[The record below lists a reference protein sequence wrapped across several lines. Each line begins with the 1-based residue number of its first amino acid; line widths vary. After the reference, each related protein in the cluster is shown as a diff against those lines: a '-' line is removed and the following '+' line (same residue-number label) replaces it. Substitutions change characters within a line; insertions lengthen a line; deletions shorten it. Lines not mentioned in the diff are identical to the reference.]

1 MTEKHP
7 QRVALYAR
15 VSTNAQHTENQLRRL
30 QQVAALRGWSVVG
43 EYVETVS
50 GAAKTRPMFDKLM
63 ADARRRNFDTI
74 AAVDVSR
81 LGRSLSG
88 LTALFEEVRQIGVD
102 LYLDREAMD
111 TSTPAGRAML
121 GLAGV
126 FAAFERDLMI
136 ERTHAGLATARARGV
151 RLGRPPVSDGIL
163 DAIRSLRAQG
173 LGINAIAR
181 ELRCGKDTVQRIATE
196 MKEEATHA
204 SQ

>member
-1 MTEKHP
+1 MTE
-7 QRVALYAR
+7 QRNRVALYAR

-30 QQVAALRGWSVVG
+30 HEVASLRGWTITQ

-50 GAAKTRPMFDKLM
+50 GAANTRPVFDKLM
-63 ADARRRNFDTI
+63 SDARRRKFDTI

-126 FAAFERDLMI
+126 FAAFERDLLI
-136 ERTHAGLATARARGV
+136 QRTMAGLATARAKGV
-151 RLGRPPVSDGIL
+151 RLGRPPASDGIL

-181 ELRCGKDTVQRIATE
+181 ELRCGKDTVQRIAAM

>member
-1 MTEKHP
+1 MTTTP
-7 QRVALYAR
+7 NRVALYAR

-30 QQVAALRGWSVVG
+30 HEVAALRGWTVVG

-50 GAAKTRPMFDKLM
+50 GAAKVRPVFDKLM
-63 ADARRRNFDTI
+63 ADARRRRFDTI

-88 LTALFEEVRQIGVD
+88 LAALFEEVRQIGVD

-126 FAAFERDLMI
+126 FAAFERDLII
-136 ERTHAGLATARARGV
+136 ERTMAGLATARAKGV
-151 RLGRPPVSDGIL
+151 RLGRPPVGDGIVE
-163 DAIRSLRAQG
+163 AIRSLREQKV
-173 LGINAIAR
+173 GINSIAR
-181 ELRCGKDTVQRIATE
+181 ELRVGKSTVQRVADQ
-196 MKEEATHA
+196 MKGEAAHVG
-204 SQ
+204 